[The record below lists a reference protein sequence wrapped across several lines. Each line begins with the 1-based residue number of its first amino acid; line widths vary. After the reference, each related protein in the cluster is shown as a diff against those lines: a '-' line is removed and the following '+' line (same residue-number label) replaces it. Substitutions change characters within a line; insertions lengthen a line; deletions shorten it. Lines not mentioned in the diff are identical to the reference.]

1 MRKILYLLLLL
12 LFTACSTTRNLPEGE
27 VLYTGIKKTVVEN
40 RDVSAA
46 GDEALAEVN
55 GALAVAPNNALF
67 GSSSVRIPFPFGL
80 WMYNAFHSYKKGL
93 GHWMFNRLASTPVL
107 ISTVN
112 PEVRVK
118 VARNLLRDYGYFNGQ
133 VSYELIPGKDRQ
145 AKLKYNIDMQQPYL
159 LDTIIYTHYSSRT
172 DSLLQQRLVAKVL
185 RKGDHFSVLK
195 LDEERQRLSGL
206 LRNAGYYY
214 FRPELITFLADTIQ
228 QSGRVSLKI
237 TPKAGLPEQVLRPWN
252 IGKRNI
258 ILNGFDG
265 ESPTDSLLYKDM
277 TIFYQ
282 GKLRVRPLVLYNR
295 FKLMPGELYSQRKQL
310 RTLEN
315 MNRLGV
321 FKYTEM
327 RFVTRDTIVTNNLL
341 DVWMNAA
348 YDLPL
353 DGELEFNMTS
363 KSNDQIGPGAA
374 FTLSKR
380 NIFGGGEI
388 FTVKLKGSYEWQTN
402 APVDGSSSVIN
413 SYELGASAALTI
425 PRLVIPRMGYKEL
438 TYPATTTFRLYA
450 DQLNRARFFKLLAFG
465 GNATYNFQTSR
476 VSRHS
481 ITPFKLTFN
490 VLQNTTQRFDS
501 VTNANPALYL
511 SLKNQFVPSMNYTY
525 TYDDAGV
532 RNKRNHLWWETS
544 LTSAGNITSGIYRLF
559 GKSFSGEKKM
569 LGNPFAQ
576 FLKLTSEIRYNYKID
591 SRNSLVSRL
600 SGGVLYAYGNSE
612 VAPYNE
618 QFYIGGANSVRA
630 FTIRTLGPG
639 RYRPDAGNTYSY
651 LDQTGTFK
659 LEANIEYRFKLL
671 GNLNG
676 AVFLDAGNI
685 WLLKADE
692 ARPGGQFNLSRLGM
706 DIALGTGAGLR
717 YDLSFLVVRLD
728 AGIGLHAPYE
738 TSKTGYYNIPTFKDG
753 LGIHLAIG
761 YPF

>member
-1 MRKILYLLLLL
+1 MKKTFYLSLL

-27 VLYTGIKKTVVEN
+27 VLYTGMKKTVVEN
-40 RDVSAA
+40 RDVSEA
-46 GDEALAEVN
+46 GDETLDEVNAALA
-55 GALAVAPNNALF
+55 AAPNNSLL
-67 GSSSVRIPFPFGL
+67 GSSSVRFPFPFGL
-80 WMYNAFHSYKKGL
+80 WMYNAFHSYEKGL
-93 GHWMFNRLASTPVL
+93 GRWIFNRLASTPVL

-133 VSYELIPGKDRQ
+133 VSYELIPGKGRQ

-159 LDTIIYTHYSSRT
+159 LDTVIYSHYSPRT
-172 DSLLQQRLVAKVL
+172 DSLLQQRLVDKIL
-185 RKGDHFSVLK
+185 HKGDHFSVLK

-214 FRPELITFLADTIQ
+214 FRPELINFLADTIQ

-237 TPKAGLPEQVLRPWN
+237 TPKAGLPAQVLRPWN

-265 ESPTDSLLYKDM
+265 EVPTDSMLYKDL

-295 FKLMPGELYSQRKQL
+295 FKLMSGERYSQRKQL

-315 MNRLGV
+315 MNRLGI

-327 RFVTRDTIVTNNLL
+327 QFIPRDTAVDNNVL
-341 DVWMNAA
+341 DVWMNTA

-353 DGELEFNMTS
+353 DGELELNVTS
-363 KSNDQIGPGAA
+363 KSNDQIGPGAV

-380 NIFGGGEI
+380 NIFGGGEN
-388 FTVKLKGSYEWQTN
+388 FTVRLKGSYEWQTN
-402 APVDGSSSVIN
+402 SPVDGSSSVIN

-425 PRLVIPRMGYKEL
+425 PRLVLPGMGYKEL

-450 DQLNRARFFKLLAFG
+450 NQLNRAGFFRLLAFG
-465 GNATYNFQTSR
+465 GNATYNFQSSR

-481 ITPFKLTFN
+481 VTPFKLTFN
-490 VLQNTTQRFDS
+490 VLQYTTQRFDS

-511 SLKNQFVPSMNYTY
+511 SLKNQFVPAMNYTY

-532 RNKRNHLWWETS
+532 RSKRNHIWWETS
-544 LTSAGNITSGIYRLF
+544 ITSAGNVTSGIFRLF
-559 GKSFSGEKKM
+559 GKSFNDEKQL

-576 FLKLTSEIRYNYKID
+576 FLKLTSEVRCNYKIN
-591 SRNSLVSRL
+591 SRQSLVSRL
-600 SGGVLYAYGNSE
+600 SGGILYAYGNSK
-612 VAPYNE
+612 VAPYSE
-618 QFYIGGANSVRA
+618 QFFIGGANSLRA
-630 FTIRTLGPG
+630 FTIRSLGPG
-639 RYRPDAGNTYSY
+639 SYRPDGDKTYSY
-651 LDQTGTFK
+651 MDQTGNFK
-659 LEANIEYRFKLL
+659 IEANIEYRFNLL

-676 AVFLDAGNI
+676 ALFLDAGNI
-685 WLLKADE
+685 WLLKKDS
-692 ARPGGQFNLSRLGM
+692 ARSGGQFNLSRLGKE
-706 DIALGTGAGLR
+706 IALGTGAGLR

-753 LGIHLAIG
+753 LGLHLAIG

>member
-1 MRKILYLLLLL
+1 MKKLLYPLLILL
-12 LFTACSTTRNLPEGE
+12 TACSTTRNLPEGE
-27 VLYTGIKKTVVEN
+27 LLYTGMKNTVVEN
-40 RDVSAA
+40 RDVSVA
-46 GDEALAEVN
+46 GDEALDEVDA
-55 GALAVAPNNALF
+55 ALAKAPNNALF
-67 GSSSVRIPFPFGL
+67 GSSSVRLPLPFGL
-80 WMYNAFHSYKKGL
+80 WIYNAFKPSKKGL
-93 GHWMFNRLASTPVL
+93 GRWIFKRFASTPVL

-112 PEVRVK
+112 PDVRVK
-118 VARNLLRDYGYFNGQ
+118 VARNLLRDYGYFNGK
-133 VSYELIPGKDRQ
+133 VSYELIPGKKRQ
-145 AKLKYNIDMQQPYL
+145 AKLKYKIDMQQPYL
-159 LDTIIYTHYSSRT
+159 LDTVMYTHYSLRT
-172 DSLLQQRLVAKVL
+172 DSLLQRRLVDKVL
-185 RKGDHFSVLK
+185 HKGDHFSILK

-228 QSGRVSLKI
+228 QSGRVSLKV
-237 TPKAGLPEQVLRPWN
+237 TPKSGLSAQALRSWN

-265 ESPTDSLLYKDM
+265 ETSTDSLNYKDL

-282 GKLRVRPLVLYNR
+282 GKLRVRPQVLYNR

-315 MNRLGV
+315 INRLGI
-321 FKYTEM
+321 FKYTELQ
-327 RFVTRDTIVTNNLL
+327 FVPRDTMVENNLL

-353 DGELEFNMTS
+353 DGELELNVTS
-363 KSNDQIGPGAA
+363 KSNDQVGPGAS

-380 NIFGGGEI
+380 NVFGGGEI

-402 APVDGSSSVIN
+402 APVGGSSSVIN
-413 SYELGASAALTI
+413 SYELGASVALTI
-425 PRLVIPRMGYKEL
+425 PRLVLPGMGYKEL

-450 DQLNRARFFKLLAFG
+450 NQLNRARFFRLLAFG
-465 GNATYNFQTSR
+465 GNAAYDFQTSR

-481 ITPFKLTFN
+481 VTPFKLTFN

-511 SLKNQFVPSMNYTY
+511 SLKNQFVPAMNYTY
-525 TYDDAGV
+525 TYDDAMV
-532 RNKRNHLWWETS
+532 RSKRNHIWWETS
-544 LTSAGNITSGIYRLF
+544 VTSAGNVTSGIYRLF
-559 GKSFSGEKKM
+559 GRNFNEEKKL

-576 FLKLTSEIRYNYKID
+576 FLKLTSEVRYTYKINA
-591 SRNSLVSRL
+591 RQNIVSRL
-600 SGGVLYAYGNSE
+600 SGGILCAYGNSE

-618 QFYIGGANSVRA
+618 QFYIGGANSLRA
-630 FTIRTLGPG
+630 FTIRSLGPG
-639 RYRPDAGNTYSY
+639 SYRPEANKAYSY
-651 LDQTGTFK
+651 MDQTGNFK
-659 LEANIEYRFKLL
+659 LEANIEYRFNIL

-676 AVFLDAGNI
+676 ALFLDAGNI
-685 WLLKADE
+685 WLLKKDE
-692 ARPGGQFNLSRLGM
+692 ARSGGQFNLSRFGK

-717 YDLSFLVVRLD
+717 YDFSYLVVRLD
-728 AGIGLHAPYE
+728 AGIGLHAPYD
-738 TSKTGYYNIPTFKDG
+738 TSKSGYYNIPTFKDG

>member
-1 MRKILYLLLLL
+1 MKKLLYTLLILL
-12 LFTACSTTRNLPEGE
+12 TACSTTRNLPEGE
-27 VLYTGIKKTVVEN
+27 LLYTGMKKTVVEN
-40 RDVSAA
+40 RDVSVA
-46 GDEALAEVN
+46 GDEALDEVDA
-55 GALAVAPNNALF
+55 ALAKAPNNALF
-67 GSSSVRIPFPFGL
+67 GSSSVRLPLPFGL
-80 WMYNAFHSYKKGL
+80 WIYNAFQPSKKGL
-93 GHWMFNRLASTPVL
+93 GRWIFKRFASTPVL

-112 PEVRVK
+112 PDVRVK
-118 VARNLLRDYGYFNGQ
+118 VARNLLRDYGYFNGK
-133 VSYELIPGKDRQ
+133 VSYELIPGKKRQ
-145 AKLKYNIDMQQPYL
+145 AKLKYKIDMQQPYL
-159 LDTIIYTHYSSRT
+159 LDTVMYTHYSSRT
-172 DSLLQQRLVAKVL
+172 DSLLQRRLVDKVL
-185 RKGDHFSVLK
+185 HKGDHFSVLK

-228 QSGRVSLKI
+228 QSGRVSLKV
-237 TPKAGLPEQVLRPWN
+237 TPKSGLSAQALRPWN

-265 ESPTDSLLYKDM
+265 ETPTDSLNYKDL

-282 GKLRVRPLVLYNR
+282 GKLRVRPQVLYNR

-315 MNRLGV
+315 INRLGI
-321 FKYTEM
+321 FKYTELQ
-327 RFVTRDTIVTNNLL
+327 FVPRDTTAENNLL

-353 DGELEFNMTS
+353 DGELELNVTS
-363 KSNDQIGPGAA
+363 KSNDQVGPGAS

-380 NIFGGGEI
+380 NVFGGGEV
-388 FTVKLKGSYEWQTN
+388 FTAKLKGSYEWQTN
-402 APVDGSSSVIN
+402 DPIGGSSSVIN

-425 PRLVIPRMGYKEL
+425 PRLVLPGMGYKEL

-450 DQLNRARFFKLLAFG
+450 DQLNRARYFKLLSFG
-465 GNATYNFQTSR
+465 GNATYDFQSSR

-490 VLQNTTQRFDS
+490 VLQNKTQRFDS
-501 VTNANPALYL
+501 ITQANPALYL
-511 SLKNQFVPSMNYTY
+511 SLKNQFIPAMNYTY
-525 TYDDAGV
+525 TYDDAVV
-532 RNKRNHLWWETS
+532 RSKRNHVWWETS
-544 LTSAGNITSGIYRLF
+544 VTSAGNVTSGIYRLF
-559 GKSFSGEKKM
+559 GQSFSKEKKL

-576 FLKLTSEIRYNYKID
+576 FMKLTSEIRYTYKINA
-591 SRNSLVSRL
+591 RQFVVSRL
-600 SGGVLYAYGNSE
+600 SGGILYAYGNSE

-618 QFYIGGANSVRA
+618 QFYIGGANSLRA
-630 FTIRTLGPG
+630 FTIRSLGPG
-639 RYRPDAGNTYSY
+639 SYRPDASKTYSY
-651 LDQTGTFK
+651 MDQTGNFK
-659 LEANIEYRFKLL
+659 LEANIEYRFNLL

-676 AVFLDAGNI
+676 ALFLDAGNI
-685 WLLKADE
+685 WLLKKDE
-692 ARPGGQFNLSRLGM
+692 ARPGGQFNLSRLRK

-717 YDLSFLVVRLD
+717 YDFSYLVVRLD
-728 AGIGLHAPYE
+728 AGIGIHAPYI

>member
-1 MRKILYLLLLL
+1 MKTKLYLLLL
-12 LFTACSTTRNLPEGE
+12 FITACSTTRNLPEDE
-27 VLYTGIKKTVVEN
+27 TLYTGMKKTVVEN
-40 RDVSAA
+40 RDISLA
-46 GDEALAEVN
+46 GDEALDEVN
-55 GALAVAPNNALF
+55 AALAAAPNNSLL
-67 GSSSVRIPFPFGL
+67 GSSSVRYPFPFGL
-80 WMYNAFHSYKKGL
+80 WMYNAFYPCKKGL

-133 VSYELIPGKDRQ
+133 VSYELIPGKKRQ
-145 AKLKYNIDMQQPYL
+145 AKLKYKIDMQQPYL

-172 DSLLQQRLVAKVL
+172 DSLLQQRLVDKVL
-185 RKGDHFSVLK
+185 HKGDHFSVLK

-214 FRPELITFLADTIQ
+214 FRPELIIFLADTIQ
-228 QSGRVSLKI
+228 RSGRVSLKI
-237 TPKAGLPEQVLRPWN
+237 TPKAGLPTQILRSWN

-258 ILNGFDG
+258 ILNGFNG
-265 ESPTDSLLYKDM
+265 ETPTDSLNYKDL

-315 MNRLGV
+315 MNRLGI

-327 RFVTRDTIVTNNLL
+327 QFIPRDTTASNNLL

-353 DGELEFNMTS
+353 DGELELNVTS
-363 KSNDQIGPGAA
+363 KSNDQAGPGAA

-380 NIFGGGEI
+380 NVFGGGEN

-402 APVDGSSSVIN
+402 APVAGSSSVVN
-413 SYELGASAALTI
+413 SYELGVSATLAI
-425 PRLVIPRMGYKEL
+425 PRLVLPGMGYKEL

-450 DQLNRARFFKLLAFG
+450 DQLNRARYFKLLSFG
-465 GNATYNFQTSR
+465 GNATYDFQSSR

-481 ITPFKLTFN
+481 VTPFKLTFN
-490 VLQNTTQRFDS
+490 VLQYTTQRFDS

-511 SLKNQFVPSMNYTY
+511 SLKNQFIPAMNYTY
-525 TYDDAGV
+525 TYDDAVV
-532 RNKRNHLWWETS
+532 RSKRNHIWWETS
-544 LTSAGNITSGIYRLF
+544 VTSAGNITSGIYRLF
-559 GKSFSGEKKM
+559 GRSFNEEKKL

-576 FLKLTSEIRYNYKID
+576 FLKLTSEVRYTYKINA
-591 SRNSLVSRL
+591 RQFLVSRL
-600 SGGVLYAYGNSE
+600 SGGILYAYGNSE

-618 QFYIGGANSVRA
+618 QFYIGGANSLRA
-630 FTIRTLGPG
+630 FTIRSLGPG
-639 RYRPDAGNTYSY
+639 SYRPDASKTYSY
-651 LDQTGTFK
+651 MDQTGNFK
-659 LEANIEYRFKLL
+659 LEANIEYRFNLL

-676 AVFLDAGNI
+676 AIFLDAGNI
-685 WLLKADE
+685 WLLKKDE
-692 ARPGGQFNLSRLGM
+692 FRPGGQFNLSRLGK

-717 YDLSFLVVRLD
+717 YDFSYLVIRLD
-728 AGIGLHAPYE
+728 AGIGLHAPY
-738 TSKTGYYNIPTFKDG
+738 TTYKTGYYNIPTFKDG